1 MGEPGESSMSDIAI
15 KRRRQLCVR
24 MTDYENR
31 RLEVLR
37 RHQLPPGARPRPAG
51 PCMVEA
57 VLRVASQVER
67 EQAGGTSSNAEK
79 KATETK

>member
-1 MGEPGESSMSDIAI
+1 MNEIPI
-15 KRRRQLCVR
+15 KRRRQLTVR

-37 RHQLPPGARPRPAG
+37 RHRLPAGARPRAAG

-57 VLRVASQVER
+57 VLRVASALER
-67 EQAGGTSSNAEK
+67 EPELPPDEREAEGAGSRTQKNSAPSR
-79 KATETK
+79 

>member
-1 MGEPGESSMSDIAI
+1 MSDTPI

-67 EQAGGTSSNAEK
+67 EQGAASSGAEK
-79 KATETK
+79 KAAEAK